1 MSPSGKGGGRR
12 AEAEPLGWV
21 GGGAAISRHAGSAVI
36 PHLPRKQPRAGP
48 RTLESFRLPSPQAL
62 IQDLR
67 LLSPHFLNSRCKEL
81 GLSLTKSSGQAGVRT
96 AGLAWGPL
104 GPSRKWVEVVGKVF
118 NSLSLFPSQSKEA
131 EAPRPGPAYHGKAL
145 TTARFPGR
153 R

>member
-36 PHLPRKQPRAGP
+36 PHLPRKQPPAGP

-104 GPSRKWVEVVGKVF
+104 GPSRKWVEVHHRTRA
-118 NSLSLFPSQSKEA
+118 S
-131 EAPRPGPAYHGKAL
+131 
-145 TTARFPGR
+145 
-153 R
+153 